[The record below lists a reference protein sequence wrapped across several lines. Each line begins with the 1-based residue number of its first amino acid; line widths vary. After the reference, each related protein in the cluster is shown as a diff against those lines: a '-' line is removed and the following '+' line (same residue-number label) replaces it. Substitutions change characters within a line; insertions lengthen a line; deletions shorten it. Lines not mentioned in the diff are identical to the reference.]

1 MNRFSQG
8 ALAVAMACVLAA
20 PAMALDVPKNS
31 RADHRV
37 RYVDYDPANVIQ
49 LDAVIGVASLIVLE
63 DGEEYKFHVF
73 GDSQAY
79 DFTHHANNLFF
90 KPIANDADSN
100 LIVITN
106 KRNYTFRVSYHRDRA
121 ARALYKLVIRY
132 PDSQVL
138 QTRQEARKA
147 LVQTAFAKVGTP
159 VNWQA
164 YTKSGDLAIAPV
176 HAWDDGHQTWL
187 QFAPNAEIPAVYRV
201 TPDGQ
206 EVITNGHMADHR
218 TMVLHRTASR
228 WHLRLGHQVV
238 AIHNEAFGKTPTKP
252 HTGTASPQIQRV
264 VQGAEPQSLPMPPR
278 PPETAPAAQ
287 AVTQEG
293 KK

>member
-1 MNRFSQG
+1 MNPFTQG
-8 ALAVAMACVLAA
+8 ALAVAMACALAA

-106 KRNYTFRVSYHRDRA
+106 KRNYTFRVSYHRDRT

-132 PDSQVL
+132 PDSLLL
-138 QTRQEARKA
+138 QTRQAAREA

-187 QFAPNAEIPAVYRV
+187 QFASNAEIPAVYRV

-278 PPETAPAAQ
+278 PPETVPAAQ